1 MVPTS
6 SITDW
11 ISALSAAV
19 TTLIAAVTAY
29 YAYRQYLQPLAQEAE
44 PDVAIDKSA
53 STLKSNLVVFET
65 SKQRTELKIGPHG
78 LECWLQDKSTKTP
91 KHQWSLEKSKIQ
103 QIIAEKDFAVTPGY
117 KAQTGLFR
125 LGERRNWLYS
135 KKLFPDPEYL
145 RGELSDYLRA
155 ASKKLDGNSNP

>member
-11 ISALSAAV
+11 ISALSAFAA
-19 TTLIAAVTAY
+19 TLIAGVTAY
-29 YAYRQYLQPLAQEAE
+29 LAYEQYLKPLAQEAE
-44 PDVAIDKSA
+44 PDVAIDESA

-65 SKQRTELKIGPHG
+65 SKQRTELKIGQHG
-78 LECWLQDKSTKTP
+78 LECWLQDKRTKTH
-91 KHQWSLEKSKIQ
+91 KHQWSLDKSEIQ
-103 QIIAEKDFAVTPGY
+103 RIIEEKDFAVTPGY

-135 KKLFPDPEYL
+135 KNYFPTQSIFVESCPI
-145 RGELSDYLRA
+145 A
-155 ASKKLDGNSNP
+155 